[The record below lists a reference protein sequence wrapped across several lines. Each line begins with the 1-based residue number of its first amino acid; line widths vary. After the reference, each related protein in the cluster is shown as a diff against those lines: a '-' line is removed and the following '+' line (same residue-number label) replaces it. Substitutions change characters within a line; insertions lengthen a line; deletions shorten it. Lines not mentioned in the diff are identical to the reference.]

1 MDVCFDSAEERL
13 VPLIGR
19 FIIDFVFIEDSIE
32 LILNNS
38 QNRLTENY
46 KKNLNW
52 FEGRVKAFH
61 YVLPS
66 YLTSKEEIEELDSVI
81 SKVKDMYLIRNLLA
95 HNSVGLAVTRD
106 EYGNF
111 KEAGFEISGK
121 RKDIVENLDSLENK
135 VIELRSLRLAFIKL
149 TECYYNYEVKLMMN
163 A

>member
-1 MDVCFDSAEERL
+1 MDVCFDSAEEKL

-19 FIIDFVFIEDSIE
+19 FIIDFVFIEDSMN

-38 QNRLTENY
+38 QNRLTENH
-46 KKNLNW
+46 KKNLNR

-66 YLTSKEEIEELDSVI
+66 YMSSKEEIEALDSVI

-95 HNSVGLAVTRD
+95 HNSVGLAVTMD
-106 EYGNF
+106 ESGKF

-121 RKDIVENLDSLENK
+121 RKDIVENLDSLKNK
-135 VIELRSLRLAFIKL
+135 VIELRSLRLDFIKL
-149 TECYYNYEVKLMMN
+149 TESYYNYEVKLMMN